1 MNNGHDLKV
10 GRGIVKPVMR
20 HPRQLSPFRRFPL
33 IGWTMRADK
42 CLMSLGGFGQL
53 GDSGTNVCGNQ
64 HMPLLNLFDLQGYG
78 HLLIDGVLITITVG
92 IAAMVVAL
100 ALGILGALAR
110 LSPSR
115 WLRNIGS
122 TYATVVRGI
131 PELVLM
137 LIVYYGG
144 TVLLQQLLSLGGRDV
159 RVDINAFLAGTLV
172 LGFVYGA
179 YATEIFRGAFLAVP
193 KGQIEAATAFGMS
206 GSRIFRRILFP
217 QALRLAIPGLGNLW
231 LTLMKATSITSVIGL
246 TELARQADL
255 IKNPTHAPFTVYFIA
270 CLLYLLITAISD
282 VVRLRIDH
290 WASAGFRRI

>member
-1 MNNGHDLKV
+1 
-10 GRGIVKPVMR
+10 
-20 HPRQLSPFRRFPL
+20 
-33 IGWTMRADK
+33 
-42 CLMSLGGFGQL
+42 
-53 GDSGTNVCGNQ
+53 
-64 HMPLLNLFDLQGYG
+64 MPLLNLFDLQGYG

-144 TVLLQQLLSLGGRDV
+144 TVLLQQLLSLGGGDV

>member
-1 MNNGHDLKV
+1 M
-10 GRGIVKPVMR
+10 
-20 HPRQLSPFRRFPL
+20 LSLSF
-33 IGWTMRADK
+33 
-42 CLMSLGGFGQL
+42 
-53 GDSGTNVCGNQ
+53 
-64 HMPLLNLFDLQGYG
+64 LNLQGYG
-78 HLLIDGVLITITVG
+78 HLLIEGTVITITVG
-92 IAAMVVAL
+92 IAGMMVAL
-100 ALGILGALAR
+100 TLGILGALAR
-110 LSPSR
+110 LSQRR
-115 WLRNIGS
+115 WLRNMGV

-144 TVLLQQLLSLGGRDV
+144 TVLLQQLLSLGGEEV

-193 KGQIEAATAFGMS
+193 KGQIEAALAFGMGS
-206 GSRIFRRILFP
+206 GLAFWRILLP

-255 IKNPTHAPFTVYFIA
+255 IKSPTHAPFTVFFA
-270 CLLYLLITAISD
+270 ASLLYLLLTAISD
-282 VVRLRIDH
+282 VARLKIDRYF
-290 WASAGFRRI
+290 SSGFRRN

>member
-1 MNNGHDLKV
+1 
-10 GRGIVKPVMR
+10 
-20 HPRQLSPFRRFPL
+20 
-33 IGWTMRADK
+33 
-42 CLMSLGGFGQL
+42 
-53 GDSGTNVCGNQ
+53 
-64 HMPLLNLFDLQGYG
+64 MPTLAFLNLQGYG
-78 HLLIDGVLITITVG
+78 HLLIEGTVITITVG

-100 ALGILGALAR
+100 GLGIMGALAR
-110 LSPSR
+110 LSQQR
-115 WLRNIGS
+115 WLRNIGA

-144 TVLLQQLLSLGGRDV
+144 TVLLQQLLSLGGQDV

-179 YATEIFRGAFLAVP
+179 YATEIFRGAFLAIP
-193 KGQIEAATAFGMS
+193 KGQIEAALAFGMS
-206 GSRIFRRILFP
+206 DNRVFWRIMLP

-255 IKNPTHAPFTVYFIA
+255 IKSPTHQPFTVFFVA
-270 CLLYLLITAISD
+270 SLLYLLLTALSD
-282 VVRLRIDH
+282 VVRIKADN
-290 WASAGFRRI
+290 WASSGFRRS